1 MNLLTVKMAVAS
13 LAALSATWMPQA
25 AAQAYPTRPV
35 TLIVPSGAGG
45 AADIVARIIAR
56 ELENEA
62 RQPFVVV
69 NQAGA
74 TNTIG
79 IRSLLQAPADGYTT
93 LIAAA
98 TSSLTTNAVFIKNL
112 PFDTIRD
119 MAPISFLGNADSV
132 LVVSPALPA
141 KSVAELVQLS
151 RSKPGALHYAA
162 TSVGSVG
169 HLNMELFKQA
179 AKIDMAPVHY
189 KQTSQILPDLTASR
203 VDAWITPIP
212 AVIAMIN
219 AGKIKALGTSGTA
232 RSPHLP
238 GVPTIAETPGLNDFE
253 VLSAYAMF
261 TRTGVPKAVID
272 RLNAMVKKT
281 VLSPLVK
288 EQLARQGVDAM
299 SSEPEAVRET
309 MVRYIAKW
317 TALVKT
323 ANIRID

>member
-1 MNLLTVKMAVAS
+1 MKTALIAAL
-13 LAALSATWMPQA
+13 LAATAGYSGGV
-25 AAQAYPTRPV
+25 AAQTYPSRPV

-56 ELENEA
+56 ELEGETK
-62 RQPFVVV
+62 QSFVVV

-79 IRSLLQAPADGYTT
+79 VRTLLQAPADGYTT

-98 TSSLTTNAVFIKNL
+98 TSSLATNAVFIKDL
-112 PFDTIRD
+112 PFDTVRD
-119 MAPISFLGNADSV
+119 MAPISFVGNADSA
-132 LVVSPALPA
+132 LVVSPNLPA
-141 KSVAELVQLS
+141 KSVAELVQLA
-151 RSKPGALHYAA
+151 RSKPGGLNYAA

-179 AKIDMAPVHY
+179 AKIDMVPVHY
-189 KQTSQILPDLTASR
+189 KQTSQILPDLTAGR

-219 AGKIKALGTSGTA
+219 AGKIRVLGTSGTS
-232 RSPHLP
+232 RSPHLS

-253 VLSAYAMF
+253 VLSIYAMF
-261 TRTGVPKAVID
+261 TKTGVPKPIID
-272 RLNAMVKKT
+272 RLNALVKKVTLSTT
-281 VLSPLVK
+281 VK
-288 EQLARQGVDAM
+288 AQLEKQGVDAM
-299 SSEPEAVRET
+299 SSEPEAVRDT

-317 TALVKT
+317 TALVKA
-323 ANIRID
+323 ANIKIDN